1 MTPRRSTWLAMPTIT
16 PAFVASIALFLAVAF
31 ATGGCLE
38 KDPEENFNLW
48 SNNQAGWVQMGKFV
62 ADTKNDAAIRTR
74 ALEVLTL
81 NGHPSQVLNVAQS
94 APDKDK
100 LLLDL
105 RERLGKAL
113 KNPNEK
119 LARYAKQVLFGLIN
133 ALPEAEKASTRK
145 IIAEWAFGDLSQDDQ
160 AKMVAEKL
168 GRRMRPEEIEAL
180 GKEGVKGGEIMLSKG
195 IARMEVMTFLSGVK
209 TEESKLALVN
219 GLRRYHKAHKNV
231 KVTNAELG
239 ALQGTKHLEALLYFM
254 ELYERLDANEHP
266 DDKQASSLAIAAA
279 MEWLESEDGKK
290 MMKKHYKER
299 FKPVA
304 ERFLVRKNCDDRWW
318 AAQTMIHQ
326 EGIDGLKKALTTL
339 PDDTNYGLE
348 EFAHNDF
355 KMMLTDLCL
364 KDITKLDQAKVR
376 EALLAS
382 LASKRVIERIFAI
395 RCLIADDS
403 SEAYKALKKYGKKDN
418 LIIDPI
424 IVPPVGEEVTI
435 SELASVAV
443 DVMKY
448 HNELDKLLAKGKI
461 TKNDVKWR
469 LFYADYS
476 FDRKGKVL
484 RKYAESRAG
493 EKIARDKAK
502 AEKKIARDKAKAE
515 KKPAK
520 KK

>member
-1 MTPRRSTWLAMPTIT
+1 MTPRQSSRLAMPTFQ
-16 PAFVASIALFLAVAF
+16 PAFALTLSMLLAVAI
-31 ATGGCLE
+31 AMGGCFE

-62 ADTKNDAAIRTR
+62 ADKKNDAAIRTR

-81 NGHPSQVLNVAQS
+81 NGHPSQVLQVAEK
-94 APDKDK
+94 APDKDV

-105 RERLGKAL
+105 RGRLAKAL

-119 LARYAKQVLFGLIN
+119 LARYAKQVLFELVN
-133 ALPEAEKASTRK
+133 ALPEKEKDPTRK
-145 IIAEWAFGDLSQDDQ
+145 IIADWAFGDLSHDDQ
-160 AKMVAEKL
+160 AQMVAEKL

-195 IARMEVMTFLSGVK
+195 VARMEVLTFLSGVK

-239 ALQGTKHLEALLYFM
+239 ALQGTKHLEGLLYFM
-254 ELYERLDANEHP
+254 ELYERLGESEHP

-290 MMKKHYKER
+290 MLKKHYKER
-299 FKPVA
+299 FKPLA

-318 AAQTMIHQ
+318 AAQTLIHM
-326 EGIDGLKKALTTL
+326 EGVDGLQTTLQKL

-364 KDITKLDQAKVR
+364 KDLTKLDQAKVR
-376 EALLAS
+376 QVLLTS
-382 LASKRVIERIFAI
+382 LKSKRVIERIFAI

-403 SEAYKALKKYGKKDN
+403 EEAWKAIKKYNKRDN

-435 SELASVAV
+435 SELAAVAL
-443 DVMKY
+443 DIMKY
-448 HNELDKLLAKGKI
+448 HAELTKLEKKGKI
-461 TKNDVKWR
+461 SANDVKWR

-476 FDRKGKVL
+476 FDRKGKKL
-484 RKYAESRAG
+484 REYAEKRAA

-502 AEKKIARDKAKAE
+502 AAKKAAEKPKAAE
-515 KKPAK
+515 KKK
-520 KK
+520 